1 MKILLPFLFTIF
13 FYNCTYLAAVEKTS
27 REQKQ
32 INSYISWA
40 NVNEVV
46 AEIVKYALADSNGV
60 NYKIAIEYQKKNGY
74 CKLTFSRP
82 TSKAPQ
88 TVIQVAVFPPNDYSQ
103 PIFIQMTYEL
113 PKSLITP
120 ANIKRILKLNNEWM
134 KNDEV
139 RHIVYLKNNELI
151 FYDSLVIPEKKIKLP
166 TEMVFNAINNIHFLW
181 PEYYKQLKK
190 ILK

>member
-46 AEIVKYALADSNGV
+46 AEIVKYALADNNGV

-103 PIFIQMTYEL
+103 PIFIRMTYEL
-113 PKSLITP
+113 PQSLITP
-120 ANIKRILKLNNEWM
+120 ANVKKIIELNNKWM
-134 KNDEV
+134 KNDKV
-139 RHIVYLKNNELI
+139 RHRVYLENNVIVFDNILA
-151 FYDSLVIPEKKIKLP
+151 IPEKIKLP

>member
-1 MKILLPFLFTIF
+1 MKTLLPFIVTIF
-13 FYNCTYLAAVEKTS
+13 FYHGTFLVAAEKTS

-46 AEIVKYALADSNGV
+46 AEIVKYALADNNGV
-60 NYKIAIEYQKKNGY
+60 NYKITIEYQKKNGY

-88 TVIQVAVFPPNDYSQ
+88 AVIEVSIFPPNGYSQ
-103 PIFIQMTYEL
+103 PIFIRMTYEL
-113 PKSLITP
+113 PQSLITP
-120 ANIKRILKLNNEWM
+120 ANVKKIIELNNKWM
-134 KNDEV
+134 KNDKV
-139 RHIVYLKNNELI
+139 RHRVYLENNVIVFDNILA
-151 FYDSLVIPEKKIKLP
+151 IPEKIKLP

>member
-1 MKILLPFLFTIF
+1 M
-13 FYNCTYLAAVEKTS
+13 AAVEKTS

-46 AEIVKYALADSNGV
+46 TEIVKYALADSNGE

-88 TVIQVAVFPPNDYSQ
+88 TVIQVAVFPPNGYSQ
-103 PIFIQMTYEL
+103 PIFIRMTYEL
-113 PKSLITP
+113 PQSLITP
-120 ANIKRILKLNNEWM
+120 ANVKKIIELNNKWM
-134 KNDEV
+134 KNDKV
-139 RHIVYLKNNELI
+139 RHRVYLENNVIVFDNILA
-151 FYDSLVIPEKKIKLP
+151 IPEKIKLP